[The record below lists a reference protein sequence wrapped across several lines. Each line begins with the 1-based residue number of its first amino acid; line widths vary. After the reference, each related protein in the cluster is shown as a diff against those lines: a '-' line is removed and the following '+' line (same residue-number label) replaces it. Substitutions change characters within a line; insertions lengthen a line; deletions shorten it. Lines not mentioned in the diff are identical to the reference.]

1 MFQEVVSTVMSAG
14 DIAVRGSIQTGSIQT
29 GSIKVSKSAVLA
41 NLAVSGTLSGSAF
54 VSAGGGAISGNA
66 VLNNLTVNQDAT
78 VDGTLDAGNTV
89 IIGQTAADVAKALVV
104 TSATLQLG
112 PAWRIVGTDS
122 SIDVHFSPDFIN
134 FTKVATLVQ
143 LED

>member
-1 MFQEVVSTVMSAG
+1 MLQEV
-14 DIAVRGSIQTGSIQT
+14 TGTIMAADQLIGREFLGGT
-29 GSIKVSKSAVLA
+29 IKVSRATVLA
-41 NLAVSGTLSGSAF
+41 NLTVSGTTSGINVGS
-54 VSAGGGAISGNA
+54 VPDPLM
-66 VLNNLTVNQDAT
+66 VDNLKVNQDAT

-89 IIGQTAADVAKALVV
+89 IIGQTASDRATQQAAD
-104 TSATLQLG
+104 ATLKLG
-112 PAWRIVGTDS
+112 PAWRIVATDN